1 MGDIFRR
8 VDIWGLSENAKRLGH
23 AADTQV
29 LVDPGATKSVI
40 STKLAKRLR
49 GRFLIDIPIDGRSV
63 RTKLTAI
70 RLNAPACGE
79 QPIVVAVDDQ
89 LVSRAGNRPDG
100 QPIEAILGHD
110 YLEAERAGIRYMER
124 GDEVACQV
132 APLARARGQVP
143 PLTMTSARGQRPGKV
158 VRRTRRSQ
166 GM

>member
-8 VDIWGLSENAKRLGH
+8 ADIWGLTENAKRLGH
-23 AADTQV
+23 APDTQV

-40 STKLAKRLR
+40 STRLAKRLR
-49 GRFLIDIPIDGRSV
+49 GKFLIDIPIEGRSV

-70 RLNAPACGE
+70 RLNASNCGE
-79 QPIVVAVDDQ
+79 QPVVVAVDDQ
-89 LVSRAGNRPDG
+89 LMRRAGNGPDG
-100 QPIEAILGHD
+100 KPVDVLLGHE

-132 APLARARGQVP
+132 APLRRERGQVP
-143 PLTMTSARGQRPGKV
+143 PLTSARGQHPGKV

-166 GM
+166 SR